1 MTEKEM
7 RDLVDQFLQ
16 ARLKNNRPWQLHA
29 MLADFGF
36 WIKAY
41 VEEK

>member
-41 VEEK
+41 VEGK